1 MGILD
6 RFTDIIKANINDLL
20 DRAEDP
26 AKMIDQYM
34 RELTDNL
41 AEVKEETAA
50 VMAEES
56 RTKRLVDQ
64 NAAEVA
70 KYQGL
75 ARRALEAGNEG
86 DARVFLAK
94 KQELESKGQALS
106 TTYEAAKANAQKMRD
121 LHDKLV
127 TDIETL
133 NGRREAIK
141 AKVSVAK
148 TQSKVNEFSS
158 GADKAEG
165 AMAAF
170 ARMEAKAD
178 QMLDQ
183 ANAEAELSKSAG
195 DRAAELEAQYAAAG
209 NTKAVD
215 DELARLKA
223 EMGLS
228 AGHRPRL
235 GAEGKQANAAIGAVG
250 VQCRRPRRVRVDAGR
265 RRCAVFQGRVN
276 GLGSDGSTLANPLW
290 NICG

>member
-94 KQELESKGQALS
+94 KQEFESKGQALS

-223 EMGLS
+223 EMGL
-228 AGHRPRL
+228 
-235 GAEGKQANAAIGAVG
+235 
-250 VQCRRPRRVRVDAGR
+250 
-265 RRCAVFQGRVN
+265 
-276 GLGSDGSTLANPLW
+276 
-290 NICG
+290 

>member
-75 ARRALEAGNEG
+75 TRRALEAGNEG

-223 EMGLS
+223 EMGL
-228 AGHRPRL
+228 
-235 GAEGKQANAAIGAVG
+235 
-250 VQCRRPRRVRVDAGR
+250 
-265 RRCAVFQGRVN
+265 
-276 GLGSDGSTLANPLW
+276 
-290 NICG
+290 

>member
-86 DARVFLAK
+86 DARVFLVK

-223 EMGLS
+223 EMGL
-228 AGHRPRL
+228 
-235 GAEGKQANAAIGAVG
+235 
-250 VQCRRPRRVRVDAGR
+250 
-265 RRCAVFQGRVN
+265 
-276 GLGSDGSTLANPLW
+276 
-290 NICG
+290 

>member
-170 ARMEAKAD
+170 ARMEATAD

-223 EMGLS
+223 EMGL
-228 AGHRPRL
+228 
-235 GAEGKQANAAIGAVG
+235 
-250 VQCRRPRRVRVDAGR
+250 
-265 RRCAVFQGRVN
+265 
-276 GLGSDGSTLANPLW
+276 
-290 NICG
+290 

>member
-41 AEVKEETAA
+41 AEVKQETAA

-56 RTKRLVDQ
+56 RAKRMVEANDV
-64 NAAEVA
+64 EIA
-70 KYQGL
+70 KYDDL
-75 ARRALEAGNEG
+75 ARRALKANNEG
-86 DARVFLAK
+86 DARVFLGK
-94 KQELESKGQALS
+94 KQELVAKADTLRK
-106 TTYEAAKANAQKMRD
+106 TYEAAQDNAMKMRE

-141 AKVSVAK
+141 AKTAVAK
-148 TQSKVNEFSS
+148 TQAKVNQFSS

-183 ANAEAELSKSAG
+183 ANAEAELGVKAADRVANLEAKYASAG
-195 DRAAELEAQYAAAG
+195 DTQ
-209 NTKAVD
+209 AVD
-215 DELARLKA
+215 DEIARLRK
-223 EMGLS
+223 EMGL
-228 AGHRPRL
+228 
-235 GAEGKQANAAIGAVG
+235 
-250 VQCRRPRRVRVDAGR
+250 
-265 RRCAVFQGRVN
+265 
-276 GLGSDGSTLANPLW
+276 
-290 NICG
+290 

>member
-41 AEVKEETAA
+41 AEVKQETAA
-50 VMAEES
+50 VMAEEA
-56 RTKRLVDQ
+56 RAKRAVDANQ
-64 NAAEVA
+64 AEID
-70 KYQGL
+70 KYDDL
-75 ARRALEAGNEG
+75 ARRALKAGNEG
-86 DARVFLAK
+86 DARTFLAK
-94 KQELESKGQALS
+94 KQSLVAKADALRV
-106 TTYEAAKANAQKMRD
+106 TYEAAQGNALKMRE

-141 AKVSVAK
+141 AKAAVAK
-148 TQSKVNEFSS
+148 TQSKVNQFSS

-178 QMLDQ
+178 EMLDR
-183 ANAEAELSKSAG
+183 ANAVAELSEQPADPTEDLAKK
-195 DRAAELEAQYAAAG
+195 YAAAG
-209 NTKAVD
+209 AEAAVD
-215 DELARLKA
+215 DDLARLKK
-223 EMGLS
+223 EMGL
-228 AGHRPRL
+228 
-235 GAEGKQANAAIGAVG
+235 E
-250 VQCRRPRRVRVDAGR
+250 
-265 RRCAVFQGRVN
+265 
-276 GLGSDGSTLANPLW
+276 
-290 NICG
+290 